1 MAFEIRIQSI
11 QQVQP
16 YTANDAKLL
25 IQFTVL
31 GIKPDLVQI
40 YAVNYGE
47 TTPAGLGAIAD
58 TNDLTGPDPFFTNVI
73 DVQAGSIYTIWLCGR
88 TGDKDNPDDQ
98 IDGVYWESLCV
109 GQTIVTKSYPLPATQ
124 RQPPVI
130 TAVDALP
137 ATMTKPDQITVKW
150 TSQPYDKFLI
160 SWTQNGVPMPQGEID
175 SSGSSG
181 SWTASPTVPGAKY
194 TFSVKGGQYGGI
206 FGNYNYSDW
215 GPTVTATAPPQYSSL
230 RFFLR
235 ASGVNPGAHP
245 LRSLMQK
252 QSSVRRFMKL

>member
-11 QQVQP
+11 QQVPP

-25 IQFTVL
+25 IQFSV
-31 GIKPDLVQI
+31 GRIKPDFVQV

-47 TTPAGLGAIAD
+47 STPAGLGAIAD
-58 TNDLTGPDPFFTNVI
+58 IVDMTIPDPVFTSVI
-73 DVQAGSIYTIWLCGR
+73 DVLAGSIYTIWLCGR

-109 GQTIVTKSYPLPATQ
+109 GQSIVTKSYPLPATQ
-124 RQPPVI
+124 RQPPMI

-150 TSQPYDKFLI
+150 TSQSYDKFLI
-160 SWTQNGVPMPQGEID
+160 WWTQNGEPLAQGEVA
-175 SSGSSG
+175 GPAVAG
-181 SWTASPTVPGAKY
+181 SWIASPTVPGARY
-194 TFSVKGGQYGGI
+194 TFAVKGGTYGGV

-215 GPTVTATAPPQYSSL
+215 GPTITATAPHHYSSL
-230 RFFLR
+230 RNFLR
-235 ASGVNPGAHP
+235 ASQVNPSAQGM
-245 LRSLMQK
+245 RSLMHTQH
-252 QSSVRRFMKL
+252 SVRKFMKL